1 MSASRLQFGVLA
13 LIGFS
18 VHADA
23 QASSPPAA
31 QQLPIAAQIARSV
44 RTSGNDG
51 RALPILTQARRSERR
66 ALMDEIADTLAAI
79 AINPSVN
86 DLANARAR
94 SVAIGILFQ
103 SGKGNTGLA
112 DDVPGTP
119 YSGATSRLRRIVEL
133 SSYVEN
139 RQVAL
144 KRLASLDH
152 SSAMLGYLRQLALSS
167 GRIAG
172 TAVAILAD
180 DKGAGGR
187 AIARELYVSGVV
199 TDATAKRF
207 LSTRANK
214 YGW

>member
-1 MSASRLQFGVLA
+1 MSASRLQIGVLA
-13 LIGFS
+13 WIGFAI
-18 VHADA
+18 HADA

-31 QQLPIAAQIARSV
+31 PQLPLAAQIARSV

-66 ALMDEIADTLAAI
+66 ALMDEIADTLTAI

-119 YSGATSRLRRIVEL
+119 YSGATSRLRRIVDCRHI
-133 SSYVEN
+133 SRIARS
-139 RQVAL
+139 RQSDL
-144 KRLASLDH
+144 LAWIT
-152 SSAMLGYLRQLALSS
+152 LRQCWATSVNLHLIRQDRGYRS
-167 GRIAG
+167 GN
-172 TAVAILAD
+172 T
-180 DKGAGGR
+180 GR
-187 AIARELYVSGVV
+187 
-199 TDATAKRF
+199 
-207 LSTRANK
+207 
-214 YGW
+214 